1 MDNTWKK
8 WGSWPPQDSWIQPST
23 TKTRDRNQHTRCF
36 FQQALGNRSI
46 NNANINTRKRHYW
59 LALSGGTERT
69 QGIQEVLSYNTLSK
83 NHCGFT
89 EGNSLMFFKR
99 WLFGSHPDGPMPE
112 TPRGPGWTLHRTSAA
127 QGGMPRPR
135 RILKLNIGASR
146 LVSIPMDD
154 HVNG

>member
-83 NHCGFT
+83 NHCGLQREILWCFSSAGYLVPIQMVPCRKPLEDLAGHFT
-89 EGNSLMFFKR
+89 EPSQPREECLGQD
-99 WLFGSHPDGPMPE
+99 GSWS
-112 TPRGPGWTLHRTSAA
+112 WTLGRA
-127 QGGMPRPR
+127 G
-135 RILKLNIGASR
+135 
-146 LVSIPMDD
+146 
-154 HVNG
+154 

>member
-59 LALSGGTERT
+59 LALSGGNWTDSRDSRGFIL
-69 QGIQEVLSYNTLSK
+69 QHSIQKPLWL
-83 NHCGFT
+83 T
-89 EGNSLMFFKR
+89 EGNSLMFFQR

-112 TPRGPGWTLHRTSAA
+112 TPRGPGWTLHRTFAA